1 MHKCLR
7 SGYIFCW
14 IYVAYFSCGE
24 QNMLF
29 SSNVNQI
36 VQGCTFKTWNGPKV
50 VSLLFVEITSSTVW
64 LICLTLIVGALRV
77 TPLMDIAREFIG
89 IWITETAR
97 SHSSERNLA
106 VCTKLNDAGMFGLF
120 KKQGSSSVQSLFG
133 LRGWTS
139 IGCCSVDNDTSYIK
153 WTMTSDHITPET
165 IICFRCCHLLQ
176 VFAPRFW
183 SFGLAG

>member
-1 MHKCLR
+1 M
-7 SGYIFCW
+7 FCW
-14 IYVAYFSCGE
+14 LYAAYFSCGE

-50 VSLLFVEITSSTVW
+50 VSLLSVIITSSTVW

-106 VCTKLNDAGMFGLF
+106 VCTKLNDAGIFGLF

-133 LRGWTS
+133 LIGWTS

-153 WTMTSDHITPET
+153 WTMTSDHITPQT

>member
-1 MHKCLR
+1 
-7 SGYIFCW
+7 
-14 IYVAYFSCGE
+14 
-24 QNMLF
+24 MLF

-97 SHSSERNLA
+97 SHSSGRNLV
-106 VCTKLNDAGMFGLF
+106 VCSKLNHAGTVGLF

-183 SFGLAG
+183 SFGHAG